1 LPLESE
7 RALGAQ
13 VELIPARFEFRIRR
27 DEIQARRLGLRARRK
42 QNRRRY
48 DCARALTVR
57 EYARRHRP
65 IHAEGWIL
73 RRVAVALAGEADEDA
88 ADFDV
93 PGQRVVRRQLEVVAE
108 RRLAGG
114 TVLLERFT
122 GLIAEPQLVRIV
134 LITGDRH
141 QPIVAPAAEHVRAA
155 RQPGV

>member
-1 LPLESE
+1 
-7 RALGAQ
+7 
-13 VELIPARFEFRIRR
+13 
-27 DEIQARRLGLRARRK
+27 
-42 QNRRRY
+42 
-48 DCARALTVR
+48 RALTVR

-155 RQPGV
+155 RQPGVEAHLESVVDRAVDARIDVDELLGIESGLRGIEVEERQRLSVA